1 MANTYNQIYVHFVIS
16 VKNRYP
22 LIPPDWEHRLHHYI
36 TSIIDNRKNK
46 TIIINGTRDHV
57 HILVS
62 MHNSESPSQLM
73 MCVKRESTKF
83 LKTNELS
90 SKFSWQEGY
99 GAFSYT
105 KSHVDAV
112 FKYIANQ
119 KEHHK
124 KITSLD
130 EMKNILKNL
139 GFVNPYM

>member
-22 LIPPDWEHRLHHYI
+22 LIHPDWEHRLHHYI

-46 TIIINGTRDHV
+46 AIIINGTRDHV

-62 MHNSESPSQLM
+62 MHNTESPSQLM

-124 KITSLD
+124 KITSFD
-130 EMKNILKNL
+130 EMKTILKKL
-139 GFVNPYM
+139 GFVNPYL